1 MQKTLQ
7 DKIDQISKKKLW
19 LAPLAG
25 FTDYAFR
32 SICKASGADVVVSE
46 MVSADG
52 LYYSK
57 ERSIAYAQFSE
68 EQRPYGIQLFGHD
81 PDMMARAIDIVME
94 KKPDFIDVNMGC
106 PVKKVVKRGAG
117 SALMTTPE
125 TARAIVSSMK
135 KVTESKGLPLTV
147 KIRIGWDNFSINAVE
162 FARQMEEAG
171 ADVLAVHGR
180 TRAQM
185 YSGEADWEMIGRV
198 KSALNIPVI
207 GNGDIRSAED
217 AIKRFDQTGVDSLM
231 IGRGALG
238 NPWIFS
244 RIKSYL
250 ESGVELF
257 PSPEEKYEL
266 VKKHFDFILDN
277 KGEQMGI
284 KEMRSHVSYY
294 TKGHRGGA
302 RVRDFINRSLSKDDI
317 LKAIR
322 DLYYE

>member
-1 MQKTLQ
+1 MQKTLPE
-7 DKIDQISKKKLW
+7 KIAQISNKKLW

-57 ERSIAYAQFSE
+57 ERSIAYAQFNE
-68 EQRPYGIQLFGHD
+68 EQRPYGVQLFGHD
-81 PDMMARAIDIVME
+81 PIMMARAVDIVLE
-94 KKPDFIDVNMGC
+94 KKPDFIDINMGC

-117 SALMTTPE
+117 SALMNDPKN
-125 TARAIVSSMK
+125 AAAIVSSMK
-135 KVTESKGLPLTV
+135 KVTEANGLPLSV
-147 KIRIGWDNFSINAVE
+147 KIRIGWDNFSVNAVE

-171 ADVLAVHGR
+171 ADILTVHGR

-185 YSGEADWEMIGRV
+185 YSGKADWEMIGKV
-198 KSALNIPVI
+198 KAALSIPVI

-217 AIKRFDQTGVDSLM
+217 ALKRLEETGVDSIM

-244 RIKSYL
+244 RIKSCWH
-250 ESGVELF
+250 EGIEIF
-257 PSPEEKYEL
+257 PTPQEKFEL
-266 VKKHFDFILDN
+266 VKKHFEFILEN

-284 KEMRSHVSYY
+284 KEMRSHISYY
-294 TKGHRGGA
+294 TKGCRGGA
-302 RVRDFINRSLSKDDI
+302 RVRDFINRSLNKNDI
-317 LKAIR
+317 LDAIR

>member
-1 MQKTLQ
+1 MQKTIQ
-7 DKIDQISKKKLW
+7 EKIDLISSKKLW

-57 ERSIAYAQFSE
+57 DRSIAYAQFNE
-68 EQRPYGIQLFGHD
+68 DQHPYGIQLFGND
-81 PDMMARAIDIVME
+81 PEMMARAVDIVME
-94 KKPDFIDVNMGC
+94 QNPDFIDVNMGC
-106 PVKKVVKRGAG
+106 PVKKVIKRGAG
-117 SALMTTPE
+117 SALMNDPKNASE
-125 TARAIVSSMK
+125 IVSRMK
-135 KVTESKGLPLTV
+135 KVTEANGLPLSV
-147 KIRIGWDNFSINAVE
+147 KIRIGWDTFSLNAVE
-162 FARQMEEAG
+162 FAKQMEDSG

-185 YSGEADWEMIGRV
+185 YSGEADWEMIGKV
-198 KSALNIPVI
+198 KAALSIPVI

-217 AIKRFDQTGVDSLM
+217 AMNRLEETGVDSLM

-244 RIKSYL
+244 RIKSYWN
-250 ESGVELF
+250 EGIELF
-257 PSPEEKYEL
+257 PTPHEKFEL
-266 VKKHFDFILDN
+266 VKKHFEFILAN

-284 KEMRSHVSYY
+284 KEMRSHISYY
-294 TKGHRGGA
+294 TKGCRGGA
-302 RVRDFINRSLSKDDI
+302 RVRDFINRSLSKDEI
-317 LKAIR
+317 LTAIR

>member
-1 MQKTLQ
+1 MQKTMQ
-7 DKIDQISKKKLW
+7 TKIDLISDKKLW

-25 FTDYAFR
+25 FTDFAFR
-32 SICKASGADVVVSE
+32 SICKGSGADVVVSE

-57 ERSIAYAQFSE
+57 DRSIAYAQFTE
-68 EQRPYGIQLFGHD
+68 EQHPYGIQLFGSD
-81 PDMMARAIDIVME
+81 PEMMARAIDIVME
-94 KKPDFIDVNMGC
+94 KSPDFIDVNMGC

-117 SALMTTPE
+117 SALMNDPE
-125 TARAIVSSMK
+125 NARAIVSSMK
-135 KVTESKGLPLTV
+135 KVTEANGLPLSV
-147 KIRIGWDNFSINAVE
+147 KIRLGWDIFSTNAVE
-162 FARQMEEAG
+162 FALQMEEAG
-171 ADVLAVHGR
+171 ADVVAVHGR

-185 YSGEADWEMIGRV
+185 YSGEADWEMIGKV
-198 KSALNIPVI
+198 KAALKIPVI

-217 AIKRFDQTGVDSLM
+217 AIKRFQETGVDSLM

-244 RIKSYL
+244 RIKNFL
-250 ESGVELF
+250 QSGEEIF
-257 PSPEEKYEL
+257 PTPEEKYEL
-266 VKKHFDFILDN
+266 VKKHFEYILAD

-284 KEMRSHVSYY
+284 KEIRSHISYY

-302 RVRDFINRSLSKDDI
+302 RVRDFINRSLSKDEI
-317 LKAIR
+317 LQAIR